1 MFKPEGIFKHI
12 ITRFFSLKSFS
23 QFLIAMF
30 METYMNYLSKFKWY
44 QARPD
49 LKTSRDAANERDF
62 WEYVKLDPRN
72 LEFAMQITF
81 YIANV
86 LEDGY
91 IEGRILADFPGV
103 LGYILSVMRDHLYQD
118 MRTVTQMMELEG
130 AGSGHI
136 FHTRALCRQKVH
148 SWREETKGRLPE
160 YESAD
165 LDKPFFLWCIKSLYE
180 LVRSPV

>member
-1 MFKPEGIFKHI
+1 MLY
-12 ITRFFSLKSFS
+12 TD
-23 QFLIAMF
+23 FLVKQ
-30 METYMNYLSKFKWY
+30 TYMNYLSKFKWY
-44 QARPD
+44 PAPPD

-72 LEFAMQITF
+72 LEFAMQIAF

-103 LGYILSVMRDHLYQD
+103 PGYNLSVMRDHQYQD
-118 MRTVTQMMELEG
+118 MRTVTQMMEMED

-136 FHTRALCRQKVH
+136 LRSRNFPLTMLQYAVSLITSSGGILLSRLKAGTNLKVLPSSRSPKWSLRPMSLSASAG
-148 SWREETKGRLPE
+148 SWRKTV
-160 YESAD
+160 
-165 LDKPFFLWCIKSLYE
+165 F
-180 LVRSPV
+180 